1 MTFTEAAVEVLRLIG
16 KPLHYKKITELAIER
31 NLLSHVGKTPEIT
44 MSSRLATMVKKDRG
58 DAPIV
63 KVKPGVFG
71 LREFSESV
79 LEAAESE
86 SGHDFDLPEEPEVEE
101 VAAEA
106 EGQEAAE
113 RPRALPGADVF
124 PEEEDDD
131 EPILGRLDRD
141 DGADG
146 PAGGR
151 ARKRRRRKRKGPG
164 EREGGERKA
173 APEPRAGRR
182 EPPSRPAARS
192 AARVERVELTGDWDR
207 TAAEGDATGQDLA
220 DAIFAVLSGAGRG
233 VMSHA
238 DVAAQL
244 VRRGRLSGDAAALAP
259 TVAAAVWGDDA
270 KRRGDVRRLRFRTTS
285 AGIGL
290 TDWDL
295 PADAL
300 RAEQEAWRAA
310 ERQRDTV
317 HRAFLRRLSD
327 MPAAAFME
335 LVAAWLNAEGVV
347 ALRGV
352 RPPSKGGYHLAGT
365 LRRGGQET
373 GVAVAV
379 WRDGTLVGREHVIEV
394 RGALHH
400 YGNASAAWLVTT
412 GRVQSGAREEAAAA
426 GRSPCMLVDG
436 GALALAMERM
446 GIGLTRVHVPLS
458 LPDFDLLDR
467 LSPSVPRTRT
477 PVTQSPGEGPPPDDG
492 AEAKPDDEQAERP
505 AKRRRRRRGGSGE
518 RTEERGDAAS
528 DETADER
535 SDATSEETADE
546 QAADVERA
554 AEHEH
559 EDEQEKVQEQDAA
572 AESPAAEQPSSE
584 PAADEAAE
592 ITTKT
597 DD

>member
-58 DAPIV
+58 DAPII

-86 SGHDFDLPEEPEVEE
+86 SGHDFDPPEEPEVEE
-101 VAAEA
+101 AVAEE

-113 RPRALPGADVF
+113 RPRSLPGADVF

-164 EREGGERKA
+164 DREGGERKP
-173 APEPRAGRR
+173 APEPRAARR
-182 EPPSRPAARS
+182 EPVSRPAARPAS
-192 AARVERVELTGDWDR
+192 RVELAGDWDR
-207 TAAEGDATGQDLA
+207 TAAEGDASGQDLA

-295 PADAL
+295 PAEAL
-300 RAEQEAWRAA
+300 RAEQDAWRAA

-379 WRDGTLVGREHVIEV
+379 WRDGTPVGREHVIEV

-477 PVTQSPGEGPPPDDG
+477 PVTASPGEGAPPDEG
-492 AEAKPDDEQAERP
+492 AEGTADEEQAEQRP
-505 AKRRRRRRGGSGE
+505 KRRRRRRGGSGE
-518 RTEERGDAAS
+518 RTDERGDVA
-528 DETADER
+528 
-535 SDATSEETADE
+535 SEETADE
-546 QAADVERA
+546 QATDAEGTAELETVSEQER
-554 AEHEH
+554 EHEH
-559 EDEQEKVQEQDAA
+559 EHGQDAA
-572 AESPAAEQPSSE
+572 AEAPSAEQP
-584 PAADEAAE
+584 PDPPMDEAAE

-597 DD
+597 ED